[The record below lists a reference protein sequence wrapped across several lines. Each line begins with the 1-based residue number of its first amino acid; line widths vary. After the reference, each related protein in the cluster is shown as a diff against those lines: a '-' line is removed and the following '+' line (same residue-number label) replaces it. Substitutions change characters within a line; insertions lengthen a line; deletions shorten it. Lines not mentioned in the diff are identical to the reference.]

1 MVDHS
6 EEINLLD
13 YWNVLC
19 RRKKMVISICSVAV
33 LLAMV
38 ISLLM
43 PKYFRSETVLIPV
56 GPDAG
61 GLAAALSNMPLAGA
75 LTGVAGIQT
84 PADKIMVVLKS
95 RTIAEQVI
103 RKFDLLKRFNEDDWD
118 AGRNA
123 WKDPEKPP
131 LMQDAVKKVLD
142 DVANFKKSKDGA
154 VTITIEWKD
163 PVLAAEM
170 ANFYVFAL
178 TEFLKDK
185 SINTTIQVV
194 DRAIPAEKKFRPKI
208 SLNMALAGFVG
219 LFVSLF
225 LAFFLEYLNK
235 QKIGKNA

>member
-1 MVDHS
+1 MVNENEDITLI
-6 EEINLLD
+6 E

-19 RRKKMVISICSVAV
+19 RRKKMVLSILSVSI

-38 ISLLM
+38 ISLLT
-43 PKYFRSETVLIPV
+43 PKYFRSETVLMPV

-75 LTGVAGIQT
+75 LTGAAGIQT

-95 RTIAEQVI
+95 RTLAEQVI
-103 RKFDLLKRFNEDDWD
+103 RKFDLLKRFNESDWD
-118 AGRNA
+118 TAKNA

-131 LMQDAVKKVLD
+131 LMQDAVKKVLY
-142 DVANFKKSKDGA
+142 DVADFKKSKDGA

-163 PVLAAEM
+163 PVLAAEI

-208 SLNMALAGFVG
+208 GLNMALAGFTG
-219 LFVSLF
+219 LFVALF
-225 LAFFLEYLNK
+225 LAFFLEYLDK
-235 QKIGKNA
+235 QKIQ

>member
-1 MVDHS
+1 MVDQN
-6 EEINLLD
+6 EDIILIE
-13 YWNVLC
+13 YWNVLW
-19 RRKKMVISICSVAV
+19 RRKKMVLSICSVSI

-43 PKYFRSETVLIPV
+43 PKYFRSETVLMPV

-84 PADKIMVVLKS
+84 PADKIMIVLKS

-103 RKFDLLKRFNEDDWD
+103 RKFDLLKRFNESDWD
-118 AGRNA
+118 TAKNA

-131 LMQDAVKKVLD
+131 LMQDAVKKVLY
-142 DVANFKKSKDGA
+142 DVADFKKSKDGA

-163 PVLAAEM
+163 PVLAAEI

-208 SLNMALAGFVG
+208 GLNMALAGFTG
-219 LFVSLF
+219 LFVALF
-225 LAFFLEYLNK
+225 LAFFLEYLDK
-235 QKIGKNA
+235 QKIQ

>member
-1 MVDHS
+1 MADQN
-6 EEINLLD
+6 EDIILIE
-13 YWNVLC
+13 YWNVLW
-19 RRKKMVISICSVAV
+19 RRKKMVISICSASV

-43 PKYFRSETVLIPV
+43 PKYFRSETVLMPV

-75 LTGVAGIQT
+75 LTGAAGIQT
-84 PADKIMVVLKS
+84 PADKIMIVLKS
-95 RTIAEQVI
+95 RTIAEQVV
-103 RKFDLLKRFNEDDWD
+103 RKFDLLKRFNEDDWE

-142 DVANFKKSKDGA
+142 DVAVFKKSKDGA
-154 VTITIEWKD
+154 VTIIIEWKD
-163 PVLAAEM
+163 PVLAAEI

-208 SLNMALAGFVG
+208 SLNMALAGFTG

-235 QKIGKNA
+235 QKIQKNA

>member
-1 MVDHS
+1 MVDQN
-6 EEINLLD
+6 EDIILIE

-19 RRKKMVISICSVAV
+19 YRKKMVISICSVSV

-43 PKYFRSETVLIPV
+43 PKYFRSETVLMPV

-75 LTGVAGIQT
+75 LTGAAGIQT
-84 PADKIMVVLKS
+84 PADKIMIVLKS
-95 RTIAEQVI
+95 RTIAEQVV
-103 RKFDLLKRFNEDDWD
+103 RKFDLLKRFNEHDWD
-118 AGRNA
+118 VGRNT

-142 DVANFKKSKDGA
+142 DVASFKKSKDGA
-154 VTITIEWKD
+154 VTITVEWKD
-163 PVLAAEM
+163 PVLAAEI

-208 SLNMALAGFVG
+208 SLNMALAGFTG

-235 QKIGKNA
+235 QKIQKNA

>member
-1 MVDHS
+1 MADQN
-6 EEINLLD
+6 EDIILIE
-13 YWNVLC
+13 YWNVLW
-19 RRKKMVISICSVAV
+19 RRKKMVISICSASV

-43 PKYFRSETVLIPV
+43 PKYFRSETVLMPV

-75 LTGVAGIQT
+75 LTGAAGIQT
-84 PADKIMVVLKS
+84 PADKIMIVLKS
-95 RTIAEQVI
+95 RTIAEQVV
-103 RKFDLLKRFNEDDWD
+103 RKFDLLKRFNEHDWE

-142 DVANFKKSKDGA
+142 DVAVFKKSRDGA

-163 PVLAAEM
+163 PVLAAEI

-208 SLNMALAGFVG
+208 SLNMALAGFTG

-235 QKIGKNA
+235 QKIQKNA

>member
-1 MVDHS
+1 MADQN
-6 EEINLLD
+6 EDIILIE
-13 YWNVLC
+13 YWNVLW
-19 RRKKMVISICSVAV
+19 RRKKMVISICSASV

-43 PKYFRSETVLIPV
+43 PKYFRSETVLMPV

-75 LTGVAGIQT
+75 LTGAAGIQT
-84 PADKIMVVLKS
+84 PADKIMIVLKS
-95 RTIAEQVI
+95 RTIAEQVV
-103 RKFDLLKRFNEDDWD
+103 RKFDLLKRFNKHDWD
-118 AGRNA
+118 VGRNA

-142 DVANFKKSKDGA
+142 DVAVFKKSKDGA

-163 PVLAAEM
+163 PVLAAEI

-208 SLNMALAGFVG
+208 SLNMALAGFTG

-235 QKIGKNA
+235 QKIQKNA

>member
-1 MVDHS
+1 MVDQN
-6 EEINLLD
+6 EELD
-13 YWNVLC
+13 LIEYWNVLW
-19 RRKKMVISICSVAV
+19 RRKNMVIAICSVSV

-38 ISLLM
+38 MGLQS
-43 PKYFRSETVLIPV
+43 PKYFRSETVIYPV
-56 GPDAG
+56 VTDAG
-61 GLAAALSNMPLAGA
+61 GLAAALSNMPLAA
-75 LTGVAGIQT
+75 LTGAAVFPT

-185 SINTTIQVV
+185 SINTTIQIV

-208 SLNMALAGFVG
+208 SLNMALAGFTG

>member
-1 MVDHS
+1 MVDQN
-6 EEINLLD
+6 EDIILIE
-13 YWNVLC
+13 YCNVLW
-19 RRKKMVISICSVAV
+19 RRKKMVISVCSASV

-43 PKYFRSETVLIPV
+43 PKYFRSETVLMPV

-75 LTGVAGIQT
+75 LTGAAGIQT

-103 RKFDLLKRFNEDDWD
+103 RKFDLLKRFNEDEWD

-123 WKDPEKPP
+123 WKNPEKPP
-131 LMQDAVKKVLD
+131 LMQDAVKKVLA
-142 DVANFKKSKDGA
+142 DVANFKKSKDGS

-163 PVLAAEM
+163 PVLTAEI
-170 ANFYVFAL
+170 ANFYVYAL

-194 DRAIPAEKKFRPKI
+194 DRAIPAERKFRPKI
-208 SLNMALAGFVG
+208 SLNMALAGFTG

-235 QKIGKNA
+235 QKMQKNA